1 MQSTAK
7 TPDEYIAELPLDRR
21 EAINKLRAIIK
32 KHIPKGFEEVMQYGM
47 IGYVVPHSLYPA
59 GYHCKPS
66 DPLPFL
72 ALASQKNSINFYHM
86 GLYADEKLLKWF
98 LDEYSKKWK
107 WKLDMGKSCIRW
119 KKLDQIPYDLIG
131 ELVGKIT
138 PQEWIALYEKTL
150 KR

>member
-21 EAINKLRAIIK
+21 EAVNKLRAIIK

-59 GYHCKPS
+59 GYHYKPP

-72 ALASQKNSINFYHM
+72 GLASQKNSINFYHM
-86 GLYADEKLLKWF
+86 GLYTDEKLLSWYTS
-98 LDEYSKKWK
+98 EYAQRWK
-107 WKLDMGKSCIRW
+107 WKLDMGKSCTRW
-119 KKLDQIPYDLIG
+119 KKLDQIPHELIG
-131 ELVGKIT
+131 ELVEKIT
-138 PQEWIALYEKTL
+138 PKEWIEIYEKTL
-150 KR
+150 KK

>member
-7 TPDEYIAELPLDRR
+7 TPDDYFRELPKDRK
-21 EAINKLRAIIK
+21 EPIKNLRDSIK
-32 KHIPKGFEEVMQYGM
+32 KHLPKGFEEVMQYGM
-47 IGYVVPHSLYPA
+47 IGYIVPHSLYPA

-119 KKLDQIPYDLIG
+119 KKPDQIPYDLIG
-131 ELVGKIT
+131 ELVEKIT
-138 PQEWIALYEKTL
+138 LKQWVELYEKTL
-150 KR
+150 KK

>member
-7 TPDEYIAELPLDRR
+7 TPDDYFRELPEDRK
-21 EAINKLRAIIK
+21 EPIKKLRDSIK
-32 KHIPKGFEEVMQYGM
+32 KHLPRGFEEVMQYGM

-86 GLYADEKLLKWF
+86 GLYSDEKLLKWF

-119 KKLDQIPYDLIG
+119 KKFDQIPYDLIG
-131 ELVGKIT
+131 ELVEKIT
-138 PQEWIALYEKTL
+138 PKQWVELYEKTL
-150 KR
+150 KK

>member
-21 EAINKLRAIIK
+21 EAVNRLRAIIK

-47 IGYVVPHSLYPA
+47 MGYVVPHSLYPA

-66 DPLPFL
+66 DALPFL
-72 ALASQKNSINFYHM
+72 GLASQKNSINFYHM
-86 GLYADEKLLKWF
+86 GLYTDEKLLKWF
-98 LDEYSKKWK
+98 LDEYAKKWK
-107 WKLDMGKSCIRW
+107 WKLDMGKSCVRW

-131 ELVGKIT
+131 ELVEKIT
-138 PQEWIALYEKTL
+138 PQGWIALYEKTL
-150 KR
+150 KK

>member
-7 TPDEYIAELPLDRR
+7 TPDEYIAEISLDRR
-21 EAINKLRAIIK
+21 EAINKLRATIK

-59 GYHCKPS
+59 GYHCKIS

-86 GLYADEKLLKWF
+86 GLYTDEKLLKWF
-98 LDEYSKKWK
+98 LDEYSKK
-107 WKLDMGKSCIRW
+107 
-119 KKLDQIPYDLIG
+119 
-131 ELVGKIT
+131 
-138 PQEWIALYEKTL
+138 
-150 KR
+150 